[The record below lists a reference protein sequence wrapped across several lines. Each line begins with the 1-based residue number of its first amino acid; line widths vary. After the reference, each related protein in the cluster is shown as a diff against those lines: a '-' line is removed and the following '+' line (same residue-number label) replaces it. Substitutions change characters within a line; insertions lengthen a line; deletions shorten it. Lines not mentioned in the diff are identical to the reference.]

1 MRWRHC
7 GPVGARRSGPSR
19 PPAQEYRD
27 RVDAELAVS
36 LAALGERTRH
46 YEDRRFKPGKLEP
59 VADALWRVSA
69 GYLDVEASARARD
82 LD

>member
-1 MRWRHC
+1 M
-7 GPVGARRSGPSR
+7 
-19 PPAQEYRD
+19 
-27 RVDAELAVS
+27 DAELAVS